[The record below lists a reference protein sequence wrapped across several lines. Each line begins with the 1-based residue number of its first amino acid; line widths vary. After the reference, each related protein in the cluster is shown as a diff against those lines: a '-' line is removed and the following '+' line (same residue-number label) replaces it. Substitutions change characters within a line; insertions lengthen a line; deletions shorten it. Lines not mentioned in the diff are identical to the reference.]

1 MVDMQFAEW
10 VRRQLV
16 DRDWSQGEL
25 ARRMGMTP
33 AAVSY
38 VMNEGR
44 NPGPEF
50 CRELARAFRVPEIV
64 VFVQAGLMSETTNT
78 EELTLRELYAILSDL
93 PVEEQRAILA
103 EARARYRG
111 ARRLA
116 HDPATSQ

>member
-1 MVDMQFAEW
+1 MRFGEW
-10 VRRQLV
+10 VTEQRERRG
-16 DRDWSQGEL
+16 WSQNEL
-25 ARRMGMTP
+25 ARRMGI
-33 AAVSY
+33 SS
-38 VMNEGR
+38 GR
-44 NPGPEF
+44 LSMILTEQRGFKDDF
-50 CRELARAFRVPEIV
+50 CRDLARALGLPEIV
-64 VFVQAGLMSETTNT
+64 VFVQAGLMSETANT